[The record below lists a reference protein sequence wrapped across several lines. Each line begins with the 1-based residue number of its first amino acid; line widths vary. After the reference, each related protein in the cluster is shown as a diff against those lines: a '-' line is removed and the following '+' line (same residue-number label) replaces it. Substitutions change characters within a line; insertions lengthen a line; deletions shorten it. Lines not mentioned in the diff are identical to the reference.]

1 MRSTFRIIAL
11 AAAIGVLSAPITAME
26 FDLVDRCAPKPS
38 ARTRRDDPFLPFA
51 PPTRARLTT
60 SSPRPPLAGA
70 TARVPEDNMKCVLE
84 EPNVHAGHVHVRVP
98 GRHARQPE
106 AVQSSRQ
113 EIPAQTDSAR
123 GSAGFTTEL
132 EGDYRACFYKTDVD
146 KEDLANH
153 KVRLDWKTGIA
164 VADWEKIAK
173 ADKVD
178 SISSTLRSLEAEMR
192 EIHNGMLFLRQKEA
206 ELRDL
211 NEATN
216 TRVAWLSICSL
227 AVCIGLC
234 VWQIIYLKQF
244 FQRKKLL

>member
-1 MRSTFRIIAL
+1 M
-11 AAAIGVLSAPITAME
+11 
-26 FDLVDRCAPKPS
+26 CA
-38 ARTRRDDPFLPFA
+38 RGGRGG
-51 PPTRARLTT
+51 T
-60 SSPRPPLAGA
+60 SSRSFTYESPDDTHVNLKLYNPAG
-70 TARVPEDNMKCVLE
+70 E
-84 EPNVHAGHVHVRVP
+84 E
-98 GRHARQPE
+98 
-106 AVQSSRQ
+106 
-113 EIPAQTDSAR
+113 IYAQTDSAR
-123 GSAGFTTEL
+123 GSYGFTTEL

-153 KVRLDWKTGIA
+153 KVRLDWKGIRERRIG
-164 VADWEKIAK
+164 EKIAK

-178 SISSTLRSLEAEMR
+178 SISSTLRLLEAEMR

>member
-1 MRSTFRIIAL
+1 
-11 AAAIGVLSAPITAME
+11 
-26 FDLVDRCAPKPS
+26 
-38 ARTRRDDPFLPFA
+38 
-51 PPTRARLTT
+51 
-60 SSPRPPLAGA
+60 
-70 TARVPEDNMKCVLE
+70 MKCVLE
-84 EPNVHAGHVHVRVP
+84 ELGTSTLVMFTYESSDDTHVNLKLYNPAG
-98 GRHARQPE
+98 E
-106 AVQSSRQ
+106 
-113 EIPAQTDSAR
+113 EIYAQTDSAR
-123 GSAGFTTEL
+123 GSYGFTTEP

-234 VWQIIYLKQF
+234 IWQIIYLKQF